1 MELKGTFTFMRLV
14 DAFIQSNL
22 YGIQGIE
29 HVAQHTAVTRNKMH
43 SSEDPS
49 RYARGQKSEWDLQ
62 TGHKPSIMR
71 VWTW

>member
-22 YGIQGIE
+22 YGIQGIQE
-29 HVAQHTAVTRNKMH
+29 MVQYTAVSRNKIH

-62 TGHKPSIMR
+62 TGHKPSI
-71 VWTW
+71 VWV